1 MLLLGAAQHR
11 VNESQEM
18 ARAAFRQLRGSPPGS
33 PGSGGAPRCRARGWD
48 RNGPSAWLGLGS
60 PSALGGQRLG
70 GDISS
75 MGTSP
80 RWGHLAGDVSF
91 SGDISSLGTSPS
103 WLGTPT
109 CWGHLPYGL
118 GLSPCWVPAQ
128 GLAGEDGC
136 PMHSAVGSGTAGAGT
151 VRCPEGLSPRGF
163 ITPRICHPRPS
174 PCPTQSPR
182 EGLLGVGSPAALP
195 PRAVQDG
202 AARVPTVAHPRIPRG
217 GSNPRNQTSWGAGV
231 EQSGDVGHVWP
242 P

>member
-33 PGSGGAPRCRARGWD
+33 PGSGGAPRCRARRWD
-48 RNGPSAWLGLGS
+48 GNVPSAWLGLGS
-60 PSALGGQRLG
+60 SSALGGQKLG

-80 RWGHLAGDVSF
+80 PWGHLAGDISF

-136 PMHSAVGSGTAGAGT
+136 PMHSAVGSWQWDGWSWHGEVPRGFVTLR
-151 VRCPEGLSPRGF
+151 VCHPKGLSPRGF
-163 ITPRICHPRPS
+163 VTPRLHCAQLRAPGRVCLEWDHQQPS
-174 PCPTQSPR
+174 PR
-182 EGLLGVGSPAALP
+182 V
-195 PRAVQDG
+195 VQDG
-202 AARVPTVAHPRIPRG
+202 AARVPTVAHPSSHP
-217 GSNPRNQTSWGAGV
+217 QT
-231 EQSGDVGHVWP
+231 P
-242 P
+242 PVV